1 MLLEPRIPRWTRIQV
16 LQLLSTLLE
25 PAGAEDC
32 LTKAGKMMDR
42 MDESK
47 FQTRLLREDNNM
59 MLAGLNAWR
68 QKNGHHGSLQ
78 GIRWDDVGGEAI
90 GENWELD
97 NQLQQKLEEKKDEE
111 MEPSKKLSIRT
122 KDLDKGTG
130 SSPGVASP
138 NNS

>member
-1 MLLEPRIPRWTRIQV
+1 MLMEPRIPRWTRIQV
-16 LQLLSTLLE
+16 LQMLSTLLG

-59 MLAGLNAWR
+59 MLADLNAWR

-78 GIRWDDVGGEAI
+78 GIGWDDVGGESVA
-90 GENWELD
+90 ESTELD
-97 NQLQQKLEEKKDEE
+97 HQLQQKLEEEKDEE
-111 MEPSKKLSIRT
+111 KEPSEKLPIRT
-122 KDLDKGTG
+122 KDLDTG
-130 SSPGVASP
+130 GSPGPASP
-138 NNS
+138 NDY